1 MLKKFFDSCLFTVII
16 IIGFVSCSNEPTDPG
31 SGNIDADNNGFETR
45 EVAEV
50 FVNNC
55 ATSGCH
61 AGSSASN
68 GLSLNTQS
76 NLFNGSANRSNGL
89 IPNYG
94 GDVAIPFRLDESLL
108 YQFLLGNVTPIAPH
122 DAINLSQPQIDL
134 VKEWLE
140 NGAKDNKK
148 NVPLQNPSY
157 NVYVCNQNSD
167 KISIINGDA
176 KVVSAIVDV
185 GDSLVLD
192 SPHMVKEKGIYFY
205 VSLIASSKFLK
216 IDKTTKQII
225 STVDNITK
233 AGMIQILPDGTK
245 AYVSRSS
252 TSDPIFNSVYVID
265 LGGMTII
272 KEILFPAPGVPHG
285 MGLTPDG
292 TKLYVAN
299 LSLDRIHIVNT
310 INDEYIDDIILPP
323 GTQPMQAAVSPDG
336 NFLYVSARGT
346 AKLLVFDT
354 TADTMLTEVDVSPMP
369 MQIAITSNGEKIY
382 FGSMIMSV
390 VNVVRHQNDTW
401 NLEKSISHPGFSRL
415 HGCDITAD
423 DKYVYVSSRNE
434 VPGGFK
440 PYFEVEGEQAPGTI
454 GIIDTQSDEVIKLI
468 EIEQFG
474 SGLVV
479 EK

>member
-1 MLKKFFDSCLFTVII
+1 MLNKLYYFCLISTIIMVGFT
-16 IIGFVSCSNEPTDPG
+16 GCSNEPTDTE
-31 SGNIDADNNGFETR
+31 SDNIDANNNGFETR

-50 FVNNC
+50 IVNNC

-61 AGSSASN
+61 SGSSPSSSLA
-68 GLSLNTQS
+68 LNTQS
-76 NLFNGSANRSNGL
+76 NLLKGSSNRSNGL

-94 GDVAIPFRLDESLL
+94 GDVVIPFRLEESLL
-108 YQFLLGNVTPIAPH
+108 YQFILGNVTPLSPH
-122 DAINLSQPQIDL
+122 DAINLTQSQIDL
-134 VKEWLE
+134 VKAWLE
-140 NGAKDNKK
+140 NGAKDNNG
-148 NVPLQNPSY
+148 NVPLQSPSY

-167 KISIINGDA
+167 KVSIINGDA
-176 KVVSAIVDV
+176 KVVSSIVDV
-185 GDSLVLD
+185 NYSEATD
-192 SPHMVKEKGIYFY
+192 SPHMVKEKGNYFY
-205 VSLIASSKFLK
+205 VTLIASSKFLK
-216 IDKTTKQII
+216 IDKTTKQIV
-225 STVDNITK
+225 SAVDNITK
-233 AGMIQILPDGTK
+233 AGMIQILPDGSK

-252 TSDPIFNSVYVID
+252 TSDPIFNSVYSID
-265 LGGMTII
+265 LAGMTII

-285 MGLTPDG
+285 MGLKPDG

-299 LSLDRIHIVNT
+299 LTLDRIHIVNT
-310 INDEYIDDIILPP
+310 SNDEYTDDIVLPP

-336 NFLYVSARGT
+336 NYLYVSARGT

-354 TADTMLTEVDVSPMP
+354 ATDTMITEVDVSPMP

-382 FGSMIMSV
+382 FGSMMMSV
-390 VNVVRHQNDTW
+390 VNVVRHQNNTW
-401 NLEKSISHPGFSRL
+401 ILEKSISHPGFSRL

-440 PYFEVEGEQAPGTI
+440 PYFEVGGEQAPGTI
-454 GIIDTQSDEVIKLI
+454 GIIDTQTDEVIKFI